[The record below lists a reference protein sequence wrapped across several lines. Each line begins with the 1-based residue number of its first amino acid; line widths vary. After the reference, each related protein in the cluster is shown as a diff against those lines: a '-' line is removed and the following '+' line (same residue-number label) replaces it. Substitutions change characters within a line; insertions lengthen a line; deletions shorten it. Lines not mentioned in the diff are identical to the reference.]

1 MSADNRLKD
10 TVALVSG
17 ASRGLGRAVARELAV
32 AGAHVV
38 ATGRSRRG
46 SATQTSVADLTL
58 DRTVELVEEAGGS
71 AEAVTCDHTDP
82 DAVRRLVDDVL
93 ARHGRIDLLVNNAW
107 GGHDHHDE
115 VGEEA
120 SGEEVWDE
128 PMTQFKDMLLAGA
141 YSDFVTDM
149 TVLKRAMGPAGRG
162 TIITTTWHTPEP
174 PAWVPYESSKA
185 AKNRLVYALGHHL
198 REKGIA
204 CVAVA
209 PGWMRTELMEAH
221 HSPGELDGRTETP
234 HYAARA
240 VVALAADPDAM
251 RFTGRTMDVAV
262 LAREYSFTDL
272 DGTQPDLNAGR
283 F

>member
-1 MSADNRLKD
+1 MDDHRLSGKI
-10 TVALVSG
+10 ALVSG
-17 ASRGLGRAVARELAV
+17 ASRGLGRAVARELAA

-38 ATGRSRRG
+38 ATGRSTRG
-46 SATQTSVADLTL
+46 AATQTSVDDLTL
-58 DRTVELVEEAGGS
+58 DRTVELVAEAGGS
-71 AEAVTCDHTDP
+71 AEAVVCDHTDP
-82 DAVRRLVDDVL
+82 DAVRRVVADVL
-93 ARHGRIDLLVNNAW
+93 DRHGRIDVLVNNAW
-107 GGHDHHDE
+107 GGHDFH
-115 VGEEA
+115 EEA
-120 SGEEVWDE
+120 DGEEVWDE
-128 PMTQFKDMLLAGA
+128 PMEQFRAMLLAGA

-149 TVLKRAMGPAGRG
+149 TVLKQAMGPAEAG
-162 TIITTTWHTPEP
+162 IILTTTWHTPEP

-221 HSPGELDGRTETP
+221 HAPGELDGRTETP
-234 HYAARA
+234 HYGARA

-262 LAREYSFTDL
+262 LAREYGFTDL

>member
-1 MSADNRLKD
+1 MADTRLKD
-10 TVALVSG
+10 KIALVSG
-17 ASRGLGRAVARELAV
+17 ASRGLGRAVAVELGAV
-32 AGAHVV
+32 GAHVV
-38 ATGRSRRG
+38 ATGRSKPG
-46 SATQTSVADLTL
+46 AATQTSVPDLTVQ
-58 DRTVELVEEAGGS
+58 RTVELVEAAGGS
-71 AEAVTCDHTDP
+71 AEALICDHTDP
-82 DAVRRLVDDVL
+82 DAVLRLVADVL
-93 ARHGRIDLLVNNAW
+93 ERHGRIDVLVNNAW
-107 GGHDHHDE
+107 GGHDFH
-115 VGEEA
+115 EEA
-120 SGEEVWDE
+120 DGEEVWDE
-128 PMTQFKDMLLAGA
+128 PMEQFRAMLLAGA

-149 TVLKRAMGPAGRG
+149 QVLKHAMGPAGHG
-162 TIITTTWHTPEP
+162 VIITTTWHTPEP

-204 CVAVA
+204 CIAVA

-234 HYAARA
+234 HYGARA

-262 LAREYSFTDL
+262 LAREYGFTDL

-283 F
+283 FVT